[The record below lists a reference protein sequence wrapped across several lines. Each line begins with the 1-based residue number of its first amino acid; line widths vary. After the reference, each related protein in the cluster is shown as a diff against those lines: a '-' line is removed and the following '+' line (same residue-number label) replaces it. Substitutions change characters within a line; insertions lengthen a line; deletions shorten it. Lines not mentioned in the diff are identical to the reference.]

1 MGLPTLTVV
10 VFVLDGRE
18 TSPRGVLTIFTLSI
32 FFAAV
37 GAAVALLAGHRLP
50 GPPAAGTPDPA
61 VRQALRA
68 GHTDDPRVD
77 ALARREAERR
87 RGGRWVLW
95 ILGAGVLLEALLVV
109 GASHLSTRV
118 IAVALGAL
126 WATQG
131 WMRWRGL
138 REARRYLAGPPS
150 QP

>member
-1 MGLPTLTVV
+1 MGLPTLTVA

-18 TSPRGVLTIFTLSI
+18 TSPRDVLTIFTLSLS
-32 FFAAV
+32 FAAV

-50 GPPAAGTPDPA
+50 GPPAARTPDPA

-118 IAVALGAL
+118 IAVALGAY